1 VRDHR
6 TIEALAGGPEAG
18 PLFELDHIGKRFGS
32 LWANQDISLSI
43 NSGEIHA
50 VIGENGAGKSTL
62 MRILYG
68 LLMPDTGT
76 ISLYGRPIV
85 FRHPRAAMAAGIGM
99 VHQQLLIFPQLT
111 ALENIIVGAEPK
123 QWGRFALNRARPELD
138 RLCNLFGFDLA
149 LDAQACELSFAQRQ
163 QIELLRILY
172 RKATVLI
179 LDEPTSLLAP
189 PEIDR
194 LLGLLKSLKQ
204 QGRSIIFISHRLE
217 EVFSIADRITVLR
230 QGRLVVTTGAGSTSM
245 KEMAGLIVSPSAPPS
260 LQIPEGAIKAGNG
273 PVASL
278 PGSIPQESAILELR
292 EVSTPSSDHEVGL
305 TDFSLSVRTNEI
317 LAIGGIVGNGHR
329 TLARLISGLLSPM
342 RGTLLFADQD
352 ITGYS
357 IKERLRQGIRWLPAN
372 PLDEMA
378 LPDRS
383 LWENLLLGRER
394 QPVFQ
399 SRGVLLL
406 ERIKPWAVSE
416 LTAHEVSFADVEQPI
431 GSLSGG
437 NLQKLALAHT
447 LADSPRL
454 VVLEQPGR
462 GLDLGARARLYQH
475 IRTLNARGVT
485 FIIIS
490 YDLDELLTLAHRI
503 AILFRGRLMG
513 VMPGEEVSRET
524 LGLWML
530 GEGGNHA

>member
-1 VRDHR
+1 
-6 TIEALAGGPEAG
+6 
-18 PLFELDHIGKRFGS
+18 
-32 LWANQDISLSI
+32 
-43 NSGEIHA
+43 
-50 VIGENGAGKSTL
+50 
-62 MRILYG
+62 
-68 LLMPDTGT
+68 
-76 ISLYGRPIV
+76 
-85 FRHPRAAMAAGIGM
+85 
-99 VHQQLLIFPQLT
+99 
-111 ALENIIVGAEPK
+111 
-123 QWGRFALNRARPELD
+123 
-138 RLCNLFGFDLA
+138 
-149 LDAQACELSFAQRQ
+149 
-163 QIELLRILY
+163 
-172 RKATVLI
+172 
-179 LDEPTSLLAP
+179 
-189 PEIDR
+189 
-194 LLGLLKSLKQ
+194 
-204 QGRSIIFISHRLE
+204 
-217 EVFSIADRITVLR
+217 
-230 QGRLVVTTGAGSTSM
+230 
-245 KEMAGLIVSPSAPPS
+245 
-260 LQIPEGAIKAGNG
+260 
-273 PVASL
+273 
-278 PGSIPQESAILELR
+278 
-292 EVSTPSSDHEVGL
+292 
-305 TDFSLSVRTNEI
+305 
-317 LAIGGIVGNGHR
+317 
-329 TLARLISGLLSPM
+329 
-342 RGTLLFADQD
+342 
-352 ITGYS
+352 
-357 IKERLRQGIRWLPAN
+357 
-372 PLDEMA
+372 MA